1 VFRSLTLCLA
11 ATLALAAAGCAPSGG
26 GGVDTGAFEGE
37 EKAVAEALDELS
49 DAGRR
54 SDGERVCSDLLARDL
69 VDRLGRGCAEAV
81 DEQLDDAD
89 VFELDVETISVSG
102 TRATARV
109 LSDFAGD
116 EQPRTLTLV
125 KEGEDW
131 KVSAIGR

>member
-1 VFRSLTLCLA
+1 VTRPLALLLA

-37 EKAVAEALDELS
+37 EKAVAETLDELS
-49 DAGRR
+49 DAARGG
-54 SDGERVCSDLLARDL
+54 DGERVCSDLLARAL
-69 VDRLGRGCAEAV
+69 ADRLGRGCAGAL
-81 DEQLDDAD
+81 DEQLEDAD
-89 VFELDVETISVSG
+89 VFELDVEDISVSG

-116 EQPRTLTLV
+116 EQQRTLTLV

-131 KVSAIGR
+131 KLAGIGR